1 METLNSIMVVCG
13 WLITLGGAGAV
24 IYKLLHPAFKLKKK
38 NRVDKLEIN
47 VEKDYKSI
55 QEIRDMQS
63 LLCQGM
69 IALIDNR
76 ITGNNIEGLK
86 KKKTK
91 EAMIKHLS
99 EGI

>member
-24 IYKLLHPAFKLKKK
+24 IYKLLHPAFKLK
-38 NRVDKLEIN
+38 NRVDKL
-47 VEKDYKSI
+47 
-55 QEIRDMQS
+55 
-63 LLCQGM
+63 
-69 IALIDNR
+69 
-76 ITGNNIEGLK
+76 TGNNIEGL
-86 KKKTK
+86 KKTK

>member
-1 METLNSIMVVCG
+1 METLNFIMVVCG
-13 WLITLGGAGAV
+13 WLITLGGAGTV
-24 IYKLLHPAFKLKKK
+24 IYKLFHPAFKLK

-86 KKKTK
+86 KTK